1 MIPSL
6 LILLSNTTQPNSSV
20 HKEKSLCTI
29 IYARCIRKKLMHHNH
44 SRIEDSKVKKKDIEM
59 KEMNLGW
66 GFSIEIFW
74 RIMNWVCV

>member
-1 MIPSL
+1 VHL
-6 LILLSNTTQPNSSV
+6 DSV
-20 HKEKSLCTI
+20 VDG
-29 IYARCIRKKLMHHNH
+29 
-44 SRIEDSKVKKKDIEM
+44 IEDSKVKKKDIEM